1 MDLEKEWYNIAETSN
16 IVGLSKQSI
25 RRDIKAGRIE
35 NIKRQGKL
43 FFINKEEVLSLFD
56 LTNNYYT
63 TAETAKLMNRS
74 GSAVIDMA
82 STVDIKTRIYK
93 KAMYFEKNKIDE
105 LSDFLKNTLT
115 LSETAKKYNTYLGL
129 IRFLVDENLVKSIRI
144 NNKDFIDITSMDNV
158 LKEIQNS
165 FYLNDISDITMR
177 HLKAFKSGCKGKT
190 IEILTEELGITHRII
205 HNLLKKEKLFGYKFG
220 DKKGGCTYFIP
231 QEEVD
236 NFFNTIEGIKIRYHA
251 TDEVYK
257 MHSELM
263 ECIMK
268 STKYAKDTLEIFREW
283 SMTRLTKS
291 TARLDLK
298 RMSVSQYVDVATV
311 LSENLVH
318 EIWECDENEMSNLRK
333 KIKEN
338 SIQQVFSKFYSYIQ
352 TVKTCKTDATSYTA
366 KVNSN
371 DNDKEKI
378 YSVEEWLMIKDYLV
392 DLNKHIENAKKDARY
407 AQSWL
412 FAILHLSLAWR
423 SNDFLQINAI
433 PVKEILSCENI
444 EEFDFFKLTQTQ
456 AQQVVNALRTTCIPI
471 VAHKNG
477 QEAHMIFPPQL
488 IVSTA
493 VAICIS
499 EIHRF
504 KNNRFKNKQGKLIMY
519 KAMNNTVVNDCLF
532 PNDLP
537 KFVSLKC
544 NRSKQTYSFITAS
557 NTTGRAHIAYS
568 LTGFSRSH
576 KPKVTGVNES
586 TMAYLII
593 TDTTIDAKHIGKHLF
608 ERGIFG
614 WQVQLMLG
622 VLECYNQDTLEQ
634 RTMRIKELSNKYSPT
649 VMESMSNYLTIGSDD
664 VKQLV
669 DELMTLSGDELTK
682 KLIEICEFKSPAFLN
697 YTQCMKGTSNCKYLE
712 GKVKCLGCRYN
723 IPTNYVLE
731 IVNERL
737 NETLD
742 LIDQTH
748 EADKIKLMK
757 YTYIIRQLMFIIM
770 DFRRCTKEY
779 FEDDYIKSFIDLKS
793 ISHRFQSLEQTGK
806 ILQIEGEKNGG

>member
-257 MHSELM
+257 MYSELM

-333 KIKEN
+333 KLRK
-338 SIQQVFSKFYSYIQ
+338 IQ
-352 TVKTCKTDATSYTA
+352 
-366 KVNSN
+366 
-371 DNDKEKI
+371 
-378 YSVEEWLMIKDYLV
+378 
-392 DLNKHIENAKKDARY
+392 
-407 AQSWL
+407 
-412 FAILHLSLAWR
+412 
-423 SNDFLQINAI
+423 
-433 PVKEILSCENI
+433 
-444 EEFDFFKLTQTQ
+444 
-456 AQQVVNALRTTCIPI
+456 
-471 VAHKNG
+471 
-477 QEAHMIFPPQL
+477 
-488 IVSTA
+488 
-493 VAICIS
+493 
-499 EIHRF
+499 
-504 KNNRFKNKQGKLIMY
+504 
-519 KAMNNTVVNDCLF
+519 
-532 PNDLP
+532 
-537 KFVSLKC
+537 
-544 NRSKQTYSFITAS
+544 
-557 NTTGRAHIAYS
+557 
-568 LTGFSRSH
+568 
-576 KPKVTGVNES
+576 
-586 TMAYLII
+586 
-593 TDTTIDAKHIGKHLF
+593 
-608 ERGIFG
+608 
-614 WQVQLMLG
+614 
-622 VLECYNQDTLEQ
+622 
-634 RTMRIKELSNKYSPT
+634 SNKYFL
-649 VMESMSNYLTIGSDD
+649 NFIHIFKLLKL
-664 VKQLV
+664 VKRMQLAI
-669 DELMTLSGDELTK
+669 LQ
-682 KLIEICEFKSPAFLN
+682 KLIQMIMIKKKF
-697 YTQCMKGTSNCKYLE
+697 
-712 GKVKCLGCRYN
+712 
-723 IPTNYVLE
+723 
-731 IVNERL
+731 IV
-737 NETLD
+737 
-742 LIDQTH
+742 
-748 EADKIKLMK
+748 
-757 YTYIIRQLMFIIM
+757 
-770 DFRRCTKEY
+770 
-779 FEDDYIKSFIDLKS
+779 
-793 ISHRFQSLEQTGK
+793 
-806 ILQIEGEKNGG
+806 